1 MSELEAY
8 RAQVAAS
15 AEAARRELAARVELA
30 LERVRP
36 ELRADGGDCELL
48 DVRDGVVSLKLV
60 GACGSCGMSQ
70 MHLRM
75 GIERALKE
83 AVPEIV
89 RIDAC

>member
-1 MSELEAY
+1 MSDFEAY
-8 RAQVAAS
+8 RAQVAAA
-15 AEAARRELAARVELA
+15 AEAARSELIARVQVA

-36 ELRADGGDCELL
+36 ELLADGGDCQLM
-48 DVRDGVVSLKLV
+48 DVRDGVVSLKLI

-75 GIERALKE
+75 GIERSLKE

-89 RIDAC
+89 RIDAY